1 MTTELLPRIDGIGAG
16 IGAADAVQPGAPAAA
31 PDTASFRRLLESLE
45 KLTQDHRQ
53 APPAEAVQD
62 ADQLHAAI
70 QRADAG
76 FTTAMDLRRQLEE
89 AFRGRLP

>member
-1 MTTELLPRIDGIGAG
+1 MTTELLPRIDGPLGPL
-16 IGAADAVQPGAPAAA
+16 PGAEPAAA
-31 PDTASFRRLLESLE
+31 PGAPDTADFRRLLASLE
-45 KLTQDHRQ
+45 KLTRDHRQ
-53 APPAEAVQD
+53 APPVQDVQD

-76 FTTAMDLRRQLEE
+76 FTTAMDLRRQLEA